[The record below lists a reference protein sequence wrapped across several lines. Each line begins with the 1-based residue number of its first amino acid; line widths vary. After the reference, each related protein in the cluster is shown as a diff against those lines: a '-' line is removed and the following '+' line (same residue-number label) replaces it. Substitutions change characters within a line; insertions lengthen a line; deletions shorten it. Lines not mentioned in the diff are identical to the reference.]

1 MSKICNIAA
10 ALAFDN
16 EISIRPGDL
25 LIAAD
30 AGYEQLVKR
39 GLKPDL
45 IVGDFDSL
53 GSIPESENIVRHP
66 VMKDDTDLMLAIR
79 LGLERGYKFFYIYGG
94 LGGRLDH
101 TIANIQALDFIAH
114 NGGIGYLFGEAETV
128 TVFADGVFS
137 FPEGSDGII
146 SVFAQGGIAEGV
158 TLKGLLY
165 PLNNAT
171 LTPSY
176 PLGVSNEFTG
186 SEASVTVKKGRLLV
200 IWTGG
205 HMGVISKN

>member
-1 MSKICNIAA
+1 MSKICHIAA

-16 EISIRPGDL
+16 EISLMPGDL

-30 AGYEQLVKR
+30 AGYQQLIKR
-39 GLKPDL
+39 SLKPDL

-53 GSIPESENIVRHP
+53 GSIPEGENIVRHP
-66 VMKDDTDLMLAIR
+66 VMKDDTDLMLAIK
-79 LGLERGYKFFYIYGG
+79 LGLERGYRAFYIYGG

-101 TIANIQALDFIAH
+101 TIANIQALDFISE
-114 NGGIGYLFGEAETV
+114 NGGTGYLFGEKQIA
-128 TVFADGVFS
+128 TVFFGGELS
-137 FPEGSDGII
+137 FPEGSKGII

-165 PLNNAT
+165 PLKDAT
-171 LTPSY
+171 LSPAY

-186 SEASVTVKKGRLLV
+186 DKASVVVRKGKLLV

-205 HMGVISKN
+205 QMGVIV